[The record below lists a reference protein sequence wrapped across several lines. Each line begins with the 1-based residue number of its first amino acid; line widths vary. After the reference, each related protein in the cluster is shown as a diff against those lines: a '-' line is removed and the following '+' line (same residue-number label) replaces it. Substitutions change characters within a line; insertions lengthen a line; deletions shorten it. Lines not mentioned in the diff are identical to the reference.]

1 MPNKNQDMKV
11 SDKASAEFRV
21 LFKGKKKIIT
31 KKKIQLPRLKFL
43 RMIICHKVSL
53 PISLQQIQ
61 IRQNLMNIHM
71 YSDNFETCKVI

>member
-1 MPNKNQDMKV
+1 MKV
-11 SDKASAEFRV
+11 SDKASAEFR
-21 LFKGKKKIIT
+21 LPFKEKVKNNNN

-61 IRQNLMNIHM
+61 IRHHLMNIHM
-71 YSDNFETCKVI
+71 YLDKF